1 MPKIVMEETAR
12 EVWSLGM
19 EENVNMEFSVDEEN
33 FFGNKMGN
41 RNVNLRILYNNVNG
55 LKINDFLKS
64 KVAESYEKRTKK
76 ILKNVKKVEKITGV
90 MATLRKL
97 DVNII
102 CLAESQVAWEIFHV
116 REKIQEE
123 LRRVDV

>member
-1 MPKIVMEETAR
+1 MEETAS
-12 EVWSLGM
+12 EVGSLGM
-19 EENVNMEFSVDEEN
+19 EENVNMGFSVDEEN

-41 RNVNLRILYNNVNG
+41 RNRNLRILYNNVNG

-97 DVNII
+97 DVNVI
-102 CLAESQVAWEIFHV
+102 C
-116 REKIQEE
+116 
-123 LRRVDV
+123 